1 MIGKRKWSMVVD
13 IDKCTG
19 CQACVVACQS
29 ENNIP
34 INTEDLFK
42 QRRAIQWIRIER
54 YWEGEFPN
62 AKVRF
67 IPLLCQHCDNAPC
80 EPVCPVYATYHNQ
93 EGLNVQVYNRCIGSR
108 LCVNNCPYH
117 IRFFN
122 FWEPNWPDSLKN
134 QLNPDVTVRSRGIME
149 KCTFCIQRIS
159 RTTRESKKNNQ
170 QVKDGDR
177 RLNPACVNAC
187 PTDALVFGD
196 LNYVNPVTGEKSKV
210 AKLKEQAFDKNG
222 RGYKLMGELGTE
234 PNVTYLKKVD
244 VDAGH
249 SSHG

>member
-1 MIGKRKWSMVVD
+1 MAQEDLNKYKWAMTVD
-13 IDKCTG
+13 IDRCTG
-19 CQACVVACQS
+19 CQACVVACQA
-29 ENNIP
+29 ENNVP
-34 INTEDLFK
+34 INDADSFEK
-42 QRRAIQWIRIER
+42 HRAIEWIHIER

-122 FWEPNWPDSLKN
+122 FWEAEWPDSLKN

-149 KCTFCIQRIS
+149 KCTFCIQRIRRTKRDANVNGFEIDDGS
-159 RTTRESKKNNQ
+159 RAI
-170 QVKDGDR
+170 
-177 RLNPACVNAC
+177 NPACVNAC
-187 PTDALVFGD
+187 PTEALVFGD
-196 LNYVNPVTGEKSKV
+196 MNDPNSKV
-210 AKLKEQAFDKNG
+210 STIKEKESKKSG
-222 RGYKLMGELGTE
+222 RGYHLMEHYGTS
-234 PNVTYLKKVD
+234 PNVIYLKKIEKK
-244 VDAGH
+244 
-249 SSHG
+249 